1 MKPGLY
7 VTIGERDISGMVTR
21 VVLVPPR
28 PEVRSAA
35 VVASGLCPPVA
46 FMAKIAAEQ
55 SRRLFRLAVEADA
68 ATRALDSLCERLIDT
83 ARMERRVLDLLAK
96 QYRRETGRRPPGSLR
111 TKRLRKKRTAR
122 LYEWGGRRRRD
133 KESQ

>member
-21 VVLVPPR
+21 VVPLFQR
-28 PEVRSAA
+28 PERVRSAA
-35 VVASGLCPPVA
+35 VFTSGLYPPVA
-46 FMAKIAAEQ
+46 FMAKIVAEQ

-68 ATRALDSLCERLIDT
+68 ATRALDSLRDRLVDT
-83 ARMERRVLDLLAK
+83 SRMERRVRDLLAK

-122 LYEWGGRRRRD
+122 LYEWGARR
-133 KESQ
+133 